1 MYSKIEDIGTI
12 FTDTARII
20 YREKKKYT
28 HIWRGIRVHVY
39 VYMCIYVCVYI
50 FFYICVYTH
59 IFNIVEHG
67 KAILRKIVMYF
78 ILDKRILST
87 SCQFLE
93 A

>member
-1 MYSKIEDIGTI
+1 MDMYMCTC
-12 FTDTARII
+12 
-20 YREKKKYT
+20 
-28 HIWRGIRVHVY
+28 
-39 VYMCIYVCVYI
+39 VYMCVCL

-67 KAILRKIVMYF
+67 KAILRKIMMYF